1 MIRVEAV
8 LVVQDKIEV
17 ISMNQTLIDNSLEN
31 TQESVSYIDTILNNT
46 IHEYSGE
53 LDEVMDKIYR
63 DVISVDYPA
72 IMTIEKYFL
81 ELSGVLYKMCERT
94 EKLGVY
100 DSISKSRAQETYNKK
115 YLDITTTVVG
125 KKPTVGESQAI
136 SEQAAMYDK
145 TVNDIYA
152 KAYKVLKNKVSAAET
167 MVATLSKVLS
177 HRVQESQ
184 MTAMQTGRQV
194 LNEGNII

>member
-1 MIRVEAV
+1 
-8 LVVQDKIEV
+8 
-17 ISMNQTLIDNSLEN
+17 MNKELIDNSLDN
-31 TQESVSYIDTILNNT
+31 TKESVTYVEEILNRTILD
-46 IHEYSGE
+46 YSSE
-53 LDEVMDKIYR
+53 LDEVMEKIYK

-100 DSISKSRAQETYNKK
+100 DSISKSRAQETYNAK
-115 YLDITTTVVG
+115 YLEVTNPAGG
-125 KKPTVGESQAI
+125 KKPTVGETQAL
-136 SEQAAMYDK
+136 SENAAMYDK
-145 TVNDIYA
+145 TVNDIYTR
-152 KAYKVLKNKVSAAET
+152 AYKVLKNKVDAAET
-167 MVATLSKVLS
+167 MVATLSKILS

-184 MTAMQTGRQV
+184 MVYSQTGRQI

>member
-1 MIRVEAV
+1 
-8 LVVQDKIEV
+8 
-17 ISMNQTLIDNSLEN
+17 MNKELIDNSLDN
-31 TQESVSYIDTILNNT
+31 TKESVTYVEEILNRTILD
-46 IHEYSGE
+46 YSSE
-53 LDEVMDKIYR
+53 LDEVMEKIYK

-100 DSISKSRAQETYNKK
+100 DSISKSRAQETYNAK
-115 YLDITTTVVG
+115 YLEVTNSAVG
-125 KKPTVGESQAI
+125 KKPTVGETQAL
-136 SEQAAMYDK
+136 SENAAMYDK
-145 TVNDIYA
+145 TVNDIYTR
-152 KAYKVLKNKVSAAET
+152 AYRVLKNKVDAAET
-167 MVATLSKVLS
+167 MVATLSKILS

-184 MTAMQTGRQV
+184 MNYTQTGRQI